1 MPLKEILQLIPQRAV
16 GRAELDRIGLTPED
30 TVRELVSLSSI
41 GGEALQLSVVQVLLR
56 AFETFI
62 LADDKLL
69 NISRYR
75 DLLLGSADDLI
86 LRRVSELFNV
96 TPTPE
101 LVSYLRHCLT
111 SRAASDPSGDKRDI
125 VVPVV
130 QRVLQDAVE
139 HHPRQELRCVVCGYH
154 FLEEDV
160 GSRLDFLRDCGAI
173 LARTREP
180 GRLEDVLK
188 PRSYTQ
194 LEIDHIVPEEGF
206 GWSDPDNLQ
215 ITCKFCNFGRLIF
228 RRSLEPLSTM
238 IAGSLGFHPPSRP
251 HRPTR
256 QVVIVACLLQG
267 SGNCSVCGTDR
278 VDTELTVQLRDTD
291 VESRVWFVPWNLETV
306 CYRCRRSGGGL

>member
-1 MPLKEILQLIPQRAV
+1 MPFEEILQLIPHRAV
-16 GRAELDRIGLTPED
+16 GRAELDRVGLTPDD
-30 TVRELVSLSSI
+30 TVRQLVGLSSM

-69 NISRYR
+69 NIARYR

-86 LRRVSELFNV
+86 SKRVSELFGV

-101 LVSYLRHCLT
+101 VVSYLRHCLT
-111 SRAASDPSGDKRDI
+111 SRAACDSSGEKRDI
-125 VVPVV
+125 VVPVA
-130 QRVLQDAVE
+130 QRVLQDAIE
-139 HHPRQELRCVVCGYH
+139 RHPRQELRCVVCGYQ

-160 GSRLDFLRDCGAI
+160 GSRLDFIRDRGAV
-173 LARTREP
+173 LATTREP
-180 GRLEDVLK
+180 GRLEDILK

-194 LEIDHIVPEEGF
+194 LELDHIVPEEGF

-228 RRSLEPLSTM
+228 RRPLEPLSTM

-251 HRPTR
+251 HRPAR
-256 QVVIVACLLQG
+256 QVVIVACLLEG
-267 SGNCSVCGTDR
+267 SGSCSICGTHR
-278 VDTELTVQLRDTD
+278 VDTELTVQLRDVDTQ
-291 VESRVWFVPWNLETV
+291 SRMWFVPWNLETV
-306 CYRCRRSGGGL
+306 CYRCRRPGGGL